1 MSKILQAG
9 ELGYGIMIE
18 SDSGYLNYTE
28 NEHLLSEGFEI
39 KENQPVL
46 VNCILQKW
54 GVKNKN
60 GRIYPKDVLMSQVAE
75 YMKMVDSNS
84 AISETDH
91 PDCVSASESM
101 ICTKDGWKFFSDISY
116 NEEILT
122 LNNENGKIEIQ
133 QIDEKIYELYKG
145 KMYKFK
151 SKNNLDI
158 TVTENHRFLL
168 ERNNKLE
175 YYTAKEI
182 IEDKNG
188 IFSSGKHKLLKT
200 GDWRGEYKEYFTL
213 DGVDKNSLGIN
224 CTINLVE
231 KYTKAINIKRED
243 WFAFMGIYLSE
254 GHSTGAKSDQYKLNG
269 YDVVITQKKEDN
281 KILIKELLDK
291 LPFDYWTCEH
301 DDGKVQYHIND
312 ARLYNYLY
320 PLGSSHTKYIPIEI
334 KQASTDL
341 LNILFK
347 WFMIGD
353 GRNVKIK
360 NKENQYKKSVFSTSK
375 RLIYDLHEI
384 LIKIGGSGNITT
396 YQPKDRY
403 IVENGATRLI
413 KGENSHLQY
422 NLNISTR
429 KHIFLDRRFIKIEEI
444 DFDDYIACVKVKN
457 SNFLI
462 MVNGK
467 THWTGNSSVI
477 SLQNVSHM
485 ITKMWWGTGDQEN
498 ILYGQ
503 LKLIVSPGFI
513 KYGVCS
519 MIGDKIVVYLQNKI
533 KLGIS
538 SRGVGSLKEVHGE
551 NLVQNDFE
559 LIGFDLVSTP
569 STPGAYLFP
578 EKNNVIKEIKI
589 EKKEQ
594 IYENKLL
601 NAINLFL
608 D

>member
-9 ELGYGIMIE
+9 ELGFGIMQE
-18 SDSGYLNYTE
+18 SDAGYISYDDNK
-28 NEHLLSEGFEI
+28 NILSEGFEI
-39 KENQPVL
+39 KSNEPVL
-46 VNCILQKW
+46 INCILQKW

-60 GRIYPKDVLMSQVAE
+60 GRIYPKDVLMAQVE
-75 YMKMVDSNS
+75 QYMTMVNGNS
-84 AISETDH
+84 AMGELNH
-91 PDCVSASESM
+91 PDCVNASESM
-101 ICTKDGWKFFSDISY
+101 ICTKEGWKFFSDISN

-122 LNNENGKIEIQ
+122 LNNETGKIEIQ
-133 QIDEKIYELYKG
+133 IIDEKIYEPYKG
-145 KMYKFK
+145 KMYRFK

-168 ERNNKLE
+168 DKKNKKE

-182 IEDKNG
+182 IENKNNIFYSGKYKILKNG
-188 IFSSGKHKLLKT
+188 DWN
-200 GDWRGEYKEYFTL
+200 GDYKEFFTL

-231 KYTKAINIKRED
+231 KYTNPISIKSED

-269 YDVVITQKKEDN
+269 YNVVITQKKEDI

-301 DDGKVQYHIND
+301 EDGKVQYHIND

-320 PLGSSHTKYIPIEI
+320 PLGSSHTKYIPVEI
-334 KQASTDL
+334 KQASSNL
-341 LNILFK
+341 LNILFE

-360 NKENQYKKSVFSTSK
+360 NRENQYKKSVFSTSK
-375 RLIYDLHEI
+375 KLIYDLNEI
-384 LIKIGGSGNITT
+384 LIKIGGNGNITT

-403 IVENGATRLI
+403 IVENGVSRLI
-413 KGENSHLQY
+413 KAENSQIQY
-422 NLNISTR
+422 NLNVSKT
-429 KHIFLDRRFIKIEEI
+429 KNFYLDRRFIKIEEI
-444 DFDDYIACVKVKN
+444 DFDDNIACVKVKN

-467 THWTGNSSVI
+467 SHWTGNSSVI
-477 SLQNVSHM
+477 AVDNVSHL
-485 ITKMWWGTGDQEN
+485 ITKMWWGEGDQEN

-519 MIGDKIVVYLQNKI
+519 MIGDKVVVYLQNKI

-578 EKNNVIKEIKI
+578 ANSSMKEEKIQ
-589 EKKEQ
+589 KKVQ
-594 IYENKLL
+594 IYENKLI
-601 NAINLFL
+601 NAIDLFL